1 MPLFNYTVIS
11 YTGKKINGQIEA
23 RDRSTAISTLRKS
36 QLIIVDIRELKGEG
50 LKQKSRVKLEDLIIF
65 TRQLGALVK
74 AGVPLVKGLNILF
87 GQVENRALR
96 QIISSV
102 ITKIE
107 SGSSL
112 SDALAYYPNMFSHLY
127 INMIKAGE
135 FSGALDAIL
144 ERLSTYLESNER
156 LARKVRAAFIYPS
169 VILTVAI
176 LITAIIF
183 LKVIPGFESIF
194 TSLGASLPLP
204 TQIVFSISQFSR
216 KYFVVAAG
224 GMVGLFFLIRQ
235 ILQLPAAGIAFDRL
249 KLDFPVFGR
258 VIRKVVVARFSRTLS
273 TLLKSGVSILVALE
287 ISSKTSGNRIVEIA
301 LDKVT
306 SRVSKGEKIAESLM
320 ESKLFAPLVVS
331 LVAVGEE
338 TGDIS
343 SMLDKIA
350 YFYEDEVD
358 VAVGNLTSLIEP
370 FIIVFLGVL
379 IGGIVLSIF
388 LPILQLT
395 QVMGR

>member
-1 MPLFNYTVIS
+1 
-11 YTGKKINGQIEA
+11 
-23 RDRSTAISTLRKS
+23 
-36 QLIIVDIRELKGEG
+36 
-50 LKQKSRVKLEDLIIF
+50 
-65 TRQLGALVK
+65 
-74 AGVPLVKGLNILF
+74 
-87 GQVENRALR
+87 
-96 QIISSV
+96 
-102 ITKIE
+102 
-107 SGSSL
+107 
-112 SDALAYYPNMFSHLY
+112 
-127 INMIKAGE
+127 
-135 FSGALDAIL
+135 
-144 ERLSTYLESNER
+144 
-156 LARKVRAAFIYPS
+156 
-169 VILTVAI
+169 
-176 LITAIIF
+176 
-183 LKVIPGFESIF
+183 
-194 TSLGASLPLP
+194 
-204 TQIVFSISQFSR
+204 
-216 KYFVVAAG
+216 
-224 GMVGLFFLIRQ
+224 
-235 ILQLPAAGIAFDRL
+235 
-249 KLDFPVFGR
+249 
-258 VIRKVVVARFSRTLS
+258 VVVARFSRTLS

-287 ISSKTSGNRIVEIA
+287 ISSKTSGNRIVEVA